1 MMAAISRGGPDMERV
16 LRWIVAILL
25 IVAAVGATLYAR
37 RTNPIQFVSGRQLTG
52 EVVSEPVSDWS
63 FAKDVPLVAIETR
76 PGAPYS
82 VTTWCFVHEGKL
94 YIPASAGSTKTWTH
108 FAAADPRVRVKIGDK
123 IYPGIATRI
132 TDDSLR
138 EPMREIARA
147 KYNLPEQMPANM
159 GAPSDV
165 WLFRIDS
172 PLPSAAAAEPPDVA
186 TGNP

>member
-1 MMAAISRGGPDMERV
+1 MARF
-16 LRWIVAILL
+16 LRWVVAILVIL
-25 IVAAVGATLYAR
+25 GAVAGTLYAR
-37 RTNPIQFVSGRQLTG
+37 RTNPIQFISGRQLTG
-52 EVVSEPVSDWS
+52 EIVSEPVSDWS
-63 FAKDVPLVAIETR
+63 FAKDEATVAIETR
-76 PGAPYS
+76 SGAPYS

-108 FAAADPRVRVKIGDK
+108 FAAADPRVRVKIGNQ

-132 TDDSLR
+132 TDDTLR

-147 KYNLPEQMPANM
+147 KYNLPAQMPANM
-159 GAPSDV
+159 GSPSDV

-172 PLPSAAAAEPPDVA
+172 PQPTVAVEPPDVA

>member
-1 MMAAISRGGPDMERV
+1 MGRV
-16 LRWIVAILL
+16 LRWIVTILVILAAI
-25 IVAAVGATLYAR
+25 AGTLYAR
-37 RTNPIQFVSGRQLTG
+37 RTNPIEFVSGRQLTG

-63 FAKDVPLVAIETR
+63 FAKDAPTVAIETR

-108 FAAADPRVRVKIGDK
+108 FAAADPRVRVKIGNQ
-123 IYPGIATRI
+123 IYPGVATRI
-132 TDDSLR
+132 TDASLR
-138 EPMREIARA
+138 EPLREIARA
-147 KYNLPEQMPANM
+147 KYNLPAQMPANM
-159 GAPSDV
+159 GSPSDV

-172 PLPSAAAAEPPDVA
+172 PQASAAVEAPAIA